1 MAAIAVFNQK
11 GGVGKTTTCLNL
23 AAALNVAQRF
33 PIALALNPQGHPT
46 LSSGAKKTGTD
57 ASMSA
62 FFKHKTP
69 LANLLQETSSV
80 ARGELRA

>member
-23 AAALNVAQRF
+23 TAALSVAQRF
-33 PIALALNPQGHPT
+33 PIVLVLNPQGHLT
-46 LSSGAKKTGTD
+46 LSSGAKKTGTN
-57 ASMSA
+57 ASLSA

-80 ARGELRA
+80 ASGDLRA

>member
-23 AAALNVAQRF
+23 TAVLNVAQRF
-33 PIALALNPQGHPT
+33 PIALVLDPQGHLT
-46 LSSGAKKTGTD
+46 LPSGAKKTGTD
-57 ASMSA
+57 ASLSA
-62 FFKHKTP
+62 FFKHTPP

-80 ARGELRA
+80 ASGDLRA